1 MVQKIYFDD
10 DTFIWKTKLNLH
22 NSKDE
27 ILSNAQFIIDKVNQK
42 YNNTESNIDCFGF
55 EVQRTSEKGLGSIH
69 VANKLLEAVQG
80 GINEC
85 ISLYGETA
93 KPYNKVDIGLW
104 VNVVRAKDPVQP
116 EYKQKKLTGEN
127 GYHIHTEIAK
137 ANNDFEPAYTY
148 VYYIQM
154 PDVMDGDDGVLYFK
168 GKNGKEYYV
177 KPEEDD
183 LIIMPGDMPHY
194 PNYAP
199 NSTKDRVVVAGNVGF
214 DDVKKNI
221 VIVGG
226 GTAGWLTAL
235 YINNMYRDD
244 ANITLIESDE
254 IGILGAGEGTVPL
267 FIHTL
272 KELGIDVYDFL
283 IECNAT
289 HKIGIS
295 FENWNNDGKRY
306 MHDFQRASMFDIS
319 KETNI
324 SQIDDKELYAEYNGY
339 LIDNGIHPYEY
350 SVSKKMAYA
359 NKSPILKDGD
369 EPAGYSFH
377 FDASLTAKYFR
388 KVAESRGV
396 VRIEGKTKDFNLDMK
411 RNISAVV
418 MEDGTKYES
427 DFVFDC
433 TGFKKLIIGQ
443 LFGTS
448 WKSYE
453 DKLTVNTAIPFFLPQ
468 SETEIKPYT
477 RAIAMKYGWM
487 WQIPLQN
494 RWGCG
499 YIFDDEFIDYNGA
512 KKEVEEFLGRPI
524 EVNRVIQF
532 RAGRFDNNWVNNV
545 IAIGLSAGFTEP
557 LEATS
562 IMIAIAGLR
571 ELSKDVLDN
580 YNLNTIKEYND
591 FMSSYND
598 DIVDFLQFHYI
609 TKRTDTPFW
618 EYYTK
623 YAPLSENLASVV
635 EEYIRNGDF
644 QIEEKSRKAFG
655 KTNYL
660 EVGYGLGFFNDDYFK
675 NKYKIFNSNEHIEEV
690 HQQNAEAV
698 GNALAN
704 SFTEKEFLDLV
715 KIAYDKTKL

>member
-1 MVQKIYFDD
+1 MQKIYFDD
-10 DTFIWKTKLNLH
+10 DTFIWKTKLGLH

-42 YNNTESNIDCFGF
+42 YNNTESKIDCFGF
-55 EVQRTSEKGLGSIH
+55 EVQRTEEKGLGSIH
-69 VANKLLEAVQG
+69 VANKLLEAVQS

-85 ISLYGETA
+85 INLYDETTT
-93 KPYNKVDIGLW
+93 PYNKVNIGMW

-127 GYHIHTEIAK
+127 GYHTHTELAK
-137 ANNDFEPAYTY
+137 INNQFEPAYTY

-168 GKNGKEYYV
+168 SKTGKEYYI

-183 LIIMPGDMPHY
+183 LIIMPGEMPHY
-194 PNYAP
+194 PNYAL
-199 NSTKDRVVVAGNVGF
+199 NSTKDRIVVAGDVGF
-214 DDVKKNI
+214 ENAEKDI

-235 YINNMYRDD
+235 YVNSFYGNT
-244 ANITLIESDE
+244 AKITLIESED

-267 FIHTL
+267 FVNTL
-272 KELGIDVYDFL
+272 RELNLDIYDFL
-283 IECNAT
+283 VECNAT

-295 FENWNNDGKRY
+295 FENWNGDGKRY
-306 MHDFQRASMFDIS
+306 MHDFQRSYMFDIS
-319 KETNI
+319 NPSDI
-324 SQIDDKELYAEYNGY
+324 SQTDDTSIQREYNGY
-339 LIDNGIHPYEY
+339 LIKNGIDPYEY
-350 SVSKKMAYA
+350 SVSKRLAYS

-377 FDASLTAKYFR
+377 FDARLTAQYFR
-388 KVAESRGV
+388 KVAEERGV
-396 VRIEGKTKDFNLDMK
+396 IRVEGKTKDFNLDMK
-411 RNISAVV
+411 RNVVGIV
-418 MEDGTKYES
+418 MEDGTKYKS

-433 TGFKKLIIGQ
+433 TGFSRLIIGK
-443 LFGTS
+443 LFGTK
-448 WKSYE
+448 WKTYQ

-524 EVNRVIQF
+524 EVNKVIQF
-532 RAGRFDNNWVNNV
+532 AAGRFTNCWVNNV
-545 IAIGLSAGFTEP
+545 IAVGLSAGFTEP

-562 IMIAIAGLR
+562 IMTAIGSLR
-571 ELSKDVLDN
+571 DLSKNLLDN
-580 YNLNTIKEYND
+580 YNEATIQQFND
-591 FMSSYND
+591 FMGSYND
-598 DIVDFLQFHYI
+598 EIVDFLQFHYI

-623 YAPLSENLASVV
+623 YAPLSENLSNVV
-635 EEYIRNGDF
+635 HNYFENGDF
-644 QIEEKSRKAFG
+644 EIPKEKGVVFS

-660 EVGYGLGFFNDDYFK
+660 EVGYGLDFFTNEYFK
-675 NKYKIFNSNEHIEEV
+675 NMYDKFEMKEKIEEI
-690 HQQNAEAV
+690 HQETAEVV
-698 GNALAN
+698 GKAMAN
-704 SFTEKEFLDLV
+704 SFTEKEFLHLV
-715 KIAYDKTKL
+715 KIAYDKVELN